1 MTRGH
6 EWSAGVG
13 SVWAEQWQRTDRTFA
28 AMAPQLDAAIDRLAP
43 PPGGR
48 VADIGCGAGAT
59 SVSLARRRPDLDILG
74 IDIAPQLVA
83 VAAERGADLP
93 NLTFSVGDA
102 AGISATAAYD
112 MLISRHGVMFFDDPV
127 AAFTGLHA
135 MAKPGAPIVFSCMR
149 AMIHNRWA
157 YDLVEAVTGRAP
169 EPPADYGPG
178 PFAFADREF
187 TADMLARTGWKEAAA
202 SIADYGYHAGD
213 GRRSGRGCAAHV
225 HADRPGRFAASR
237 APRPKSGRRCS
248 QRIRVVL
255 ERHRDGSRCR
265 RSRHRPGSGPRG
277 RDLRR
282 ACV

>member
-13 SVWAEQWQRTDRTFA
+13 TVWAEQWQSTDRTFA

-83 VAAERGADLP
+83 VAEERGADLS

-127 AAFTGLHA
+127 AAFTRLHA

-157 YDLVEAVTGRAP
+157 YDLVEAVTGQAP
-169 EPPADYGPG
+169 EPPAAYVPG
-178 PFAFADREF
+178 PFAFADRDF
-187 TADMLARTGWKEAAA
+187 TADLLARTGWKEAAA
-202 SIADYGYHAGD
+202 SIADYGYQAGAGD
-213 GRRSGRGCAAHV
+213 DPVEDALRTFILIG
-225 HADRPGRFAASR
+225 PAASLLKQASDAER
-237 APRPKSGRRCS
+237 AALLD
-248 QRIRVVL
+248 RIRAVL
-255 ERHRDGSRCR
+255 ERYQDSANV
-265 RSRHRPGSGPRG
+265 SLPASAWIWTA
-277 RDLRR
+277 R
-282 ACV
+282 A

>member
-13 SVWAEQWQRTDRTFA
+13 SVWAEQWHRTDRTFA

-43 PPGGR
+43 PSGGR

-83 VAAERGADLP
+83 VAEERGADLP

-127 AAFTGLHA
+127 AAFAGLHA

-149 AMIHNRWA
+149 AMVHNRWA

-169 EPPADYGPG
+169 QPPAGMVPAPSRSPIANLPQTCWPG
-178 PFAFADREF
+178 PVG
-187 TADMLARTGWKEAAA
+187 RT
-202 SIADYGYHAGD
+202 
-213 GRRSGRGCAAHV
+213 RR
-225 HADRPGRFAASR
+225 
-237 APRPKSGRRCS
+237 
-248 QRIRVVL
+248 L
-255 ERHRDGSRCR
+255 
-265 RSRHRPGSGPRG
+265 RSRTMATMPA
-277 RDLRR
+277 R
-282 ACV
+282 ATIRLGTRCARSR

>member
-28 AMAPQLDAAIDRLAP
+28 AMVPQLDAAIDRLAP

-102 AGISATAAYD
+102 AGISTTAAYD

-169 EPPADYGPG
+169 EPPADYVPG
-178 PFAFADREF
+178 PFAFADRDF

-202 SIADYGYHAGD
+202 SIADYGYHAGEGD
-213 GRRSGRGCAAHV
+213 DPVEDALRTFTLIG
-225 HADRPGRFAASR
+225 PAASLLAR
-237 APRPKSGRRCS
+237 ATPEERPALT
-248 QRIRVVL
+248 QRLRTVLDRHRNGSEVVL
-255 ERHRDGSRCR
+255 PASAWIWTA
-265 RSRHRPGSGPRG
+265 
-277 RDLRR
+277 R
-282 ACV
+282 A

>member
-6 EWSAGVG
+6 EWSGGVG

-59 SVSLARRRPDLDILG
+59 SLSLARRHPDLDILG

-83 VAAERGADLP
+83 VAEERGADLP

-127 AAFTGLHA
+127 TAFTGLHA
-135 MAKPGAPIVFSCMR
+135 MAKPDAPIVFSCMR
-149 AMIHNRWA
+149 SMIHNRWA
-157 YDLVEAVTGRAP
+157 YDLIEAVTGRAP
-169 EPPADYGPG
+169 EPPADYVPG
-178 PFAFADREF
+178 PFAFADHDF
-187 TADMLARTGWKEAAA
+187 AVDLLARTGWKDATA
-202 SIADYGYHAGD
+202 SIADYGYHAGAGD
-213 GRRSGRGCAAHV
+213 DPVEDALRTFTLIG
-225 HADRPGRFAASR
+225 PAASLVKQ
-237 APRPKSGRRCS
+237 ATDAERPAMLD
-248 QRIRVVL
+248 RIRAVL
-255 ERHRDGSRCR
+255 EHYRDGANVSLPA
-265 RSRHRPGSGPRG
+265 SAWIWTA
-277 RDLRR
+277 R
-282 ACV
+282 A